1 MPELPEAIT
10 ILNQWIEGRLFSLRS
25 DTPNPFFLS
34 ALIQMCSLAFFFD
47 GNHARDYL
55 TRLPCILD
63 DEPME
68 CYISEDKANII
79 YDIVAFLD
87 GGGPNPL
94 SSGINSLKYGIRSI
108 SFS

>member
-10 ILNQWIEGRLFSLRS
+10 ILNQWIEDRLFSLRS
-25 DTPNPFFLS
+25 NMPKPFFLS
-34 ALIQMCSLAFFFD
+34 ALIQMCSLALFFD
-47 GNHARDYL
+47 GNHARNYL
-55 TRLPCILD
+55 IRLPCILD
-63 DEPME
+63 QPME